1 MDFTSLL
8 DPASAGI
15 VLGGTLLA
23 TALGS
28 GRHELAATA
37 RSIAHLFEP
46 AFSYDTARAEI
57 ARDVEAMR
65 TDGLVRAQPFR
76 SRDSEIAEVGD
87 ALIHDRSLTSL
98 MEAHERFRQHRS
110 TLRDMALR
118 PLHLAA
124 EMGPVFGM
132 AGTLI
137 SLSQMQLGAA
147 QGAGLPGGGVLGG
160 LAMAVLTTLYGLV
173 LAHLVFNPLARLVAR
188 RGEQEEDE
196 RQQLIDWLARQVA
209 PACPPPP
216 RSSSPR
222 LERVV

>member
-1 MDFTSLL
+1 MDVTTLL
-8 DPASAGI
+8 DPASAAI
-15 VLGGTLLA
+15 VLGGTMLA

-28 GRHELAATA
+28 GRHELHSTA
-37 RSIAHLFEP
+37 RCLGHMFARPFRYE
-46 AFSYDTARAEI
+46 TARAEI

-65 TDGLVRAQPFR
+65 MDGLLRAQPFR

-98 MEAHERFRQHRS
+98 AEAHERFRQQRAHTREQ
-110 TLRDMALR
+110 ALR
-118 PLHLAA
+118 PLTLAA

-137 SLSQMQLGAA
+137 SLSQMQFGTQ
-147 QGAGLPGGGVLGG
+147 QGGMLAGI
-160 LAMAVLTTLYGLV
+160 AMAVLTTLYGLMV
-173 LAHLVFNPLARLVAR
+173 AHLVFNPLARLVAR
-188 RGEQEEDE
+188 RGEQEETE

-209 PACPPPP
+209 GACPPPA
-216 RSSSPR
+216 RSGAPR

>member
-1 MDFTSLL
+1 MDITTLL
-8 DPASAGI
+8 DPASAAI

-28 GRHELAATA
+28 GRHELAASA
-37 RSIAHLFEP
+37 RCLAHLREP
-46 AFSYDTARAEI
+46 SFCYETARAEI

-65 TDGLVRAQPFR
+65 TDGLVRARPLR

-87 ALIHDRSLTSL
+87 ALIHDRSLASL
-98 MEAHERFRQHRS
+98 MEAHDRFRRQRS
-110 TLRDMALR
+110 ALRDMALR
-118 PLHLAA
+118 PLNLAA

-132 AGTLI
+132 AGTLV
-137 SLSQMQLGAA
+137 SLSQMQP
-147 QGAGLPGGGVLGG
+147 GAGPGGDVLGG
-160 LAMAVLTTLYGLV
+160 LAMAVLTTLYGLL
-173 LAHLVFNPLARLVAR
+173 LAHLVCNPLARLVAR

-216 RSSSPR
+216 RTSAPR